1 MTIERRR
8 PKSEPFSDWVED
20 YAQRDVTSP
29 SVVDLVVM
37 PTMRV
42 ELLFHFGDPFQCA
55 PLGESA
61 FLATVPATIL
71 NARAER
77 ARQRAG
83 PHIDWFL
90 VGLTPLGCR
99 QLLGAPVSEF
109 RRAPIALGDVWGA
122 RAAQLWEALREERT
136 LAARWRLF
144 CDAAR
149 QGVLADVPNGDFLR
163 ALAPRR
169 LAELKRVR
177 DLPQQLGLS
186 SRRVRQLAQ
195 EELGA
200 SVKTILSIQRMN
212 AQLEELHR
220 SGAAPLTRTSA
231 HEFADQS
238 HASREFRRAT
248 GVTPSFYARRK
259 AQDGDALVY
268 TVPAKPTDADL

>member
-1 MTIERRR
+1 M
-8 PKSEPFSDWVED
+8 
-20 YAQRDVTSP
+20 
-29 SVVDLVVM
+29 
-37 PTMRV
+37 
-42 ELLFHFGDPFQCA
+42 
-55 PLGESA
+55 
-61 FLATVPATIL
+61 
-71 NARAER
+71 
-77 ARQRAG
+77 RAG
-83 PHIDWFL
+83 RWL
-90 VGLTPLGCR
+90 VTTLGLTMWAHAQWCA
-99 QLLGAPVSEF
+99 GATPQTRSAV
-109 RRAPIALGDVWGA
+109 
-122 RAAQLWEALREERT
+122 LR
-136 LAARWRLF
+136 L
-144 CDAAR
+144 
-149 QGVLADVPNGDFLR
+149 PNGDFLR